1 MGSYG
6 IGVSR
11 LVGALI
17 EANHDEKG
25 IKWPKSVAPF
35 TLSIVNLMPDDQ
47 NCNTK
52 SLEYYS
58 YFMSNKI
65 DTLYD
70 DRICSIGKKLS
81 DNDLIGTPI
90 QIIIGKRD
98 LSSGIIECKDRILN
112 KSEKIKIEDVKKV
125 ILEKI
130 NS

>member
-25 IKWPKSVAPF
+25 IKWPKVLLHLR
-35 TLSIVNLMPDDQ
+35 LSILNLMPDDQ

-52 SLEYYS
+52 SSEYYS
-58 YFMSNKI
+58 YFMKNNI

-70 DRICSIGKKLS
+70 DRNCSIGKKLS
-81 DNDLIGTPI
+81 DNELIGTPI

-98 LSSGIIECKDRILN
+98 LKPKFSRN
-112 KSEKIKIEDVKKV
+112 KR
-125 ILEKI
+125 
-130 NS
+130 